1 MASPLDEAG
10 VRRIA
15 RLARLALSDAE
26 VREFQP
32 QLAEFLEYVRILES
46 IDTTGVEPLYH
57 PLPIQD
63 VLRDDVPR
71 DGLSSEAALANAPV
85 RAGDFFRVPAVL
97 DGGSGA

>member
-1 MASPLDEAG
+1 MHSPLDDAG

-15 RLARLALSDAE
+15 RLARLALSEAE

-32 QLAEFLEYVRILES
+32 QLAAFLEYVRILES

-57 PLPIQD
+57 PLPIQN
-63 VLRDDVPR
+63 VLRDDVPVG
-71 DGLSSEAALANAPV
+71 GLSSEAALAGAPQRV
-85 RAGDFFRVPAVL
+85 GDFFRVPAVL

>member
-1 MASPLDEAG
+1 MSTPLDEAG
-10 VRRIA
+10 VRRLA

-32 QLAEFLEYVRILES
+32 QLAAFLEYVRVLES

-57 PLPIQD
+57 PLPIQN

-71 DGLSSEAALANAPV
+71 DGLTSEAALATAPQ
-85 RAGDFFRVPAVL
+85 REGDYFRVPAVL